1 MIWTK
6 YLQYALQRM
15 YEVANEIDEDKDAV
29 KEDLAVAEAK
39 LASTDTE
46 LAAAHEEVSRVRQ
59 LLQQQATDL
68 NTRTEQ
74 IKTSHIDALKEADE
88 RSRNLERAKAESD
101 RDHSPKQATCN
112 TRVVQHSDT
121 RGCVHQ
127 SERMM
132 IPAIVWNQ
140 LIPHLNVV
148 DKGASITRD
157 EVSKQVCGVLRALR
171 WQW

>member
-1 MIWTK
+1 MDK
-6 YLQYALQRM
+6 Y
-15 YEVANEIDEDKDAV
+15 V
-29 KEDLAVAEAK
+29 
-39 LASTDTE
+39 
-46 LAAAHEEVSRVRQ
+46 Q
-59 LLQQQATDL
+59 LMDGFGVIIYNSNKVT
-68 NTRTEQ
+68 T
-74 IKTSHIDALKEADE
+74 
-88 RSRNLERAKAESD
+88 
-101 RDHSPKQATCN
+101 
-112 TRVVQHSDT
+112 T
-121 RGCVHQ
+121 RGWVHQ